1 MIRDRKY
8 RALVEV
14 EVVSNK
20 CYRCAEYVFSAKNK
34 KEAISYIK
42 DSVYDDYGIVDL
54 REKSIIK
61 LEEEWW
67 LVLEDGY
74 I

>member
-1 MIRDRKY
+1 MSREKKY

-14 EVVSNK
+14 EFIANK
-20 CYRCAEYVFSAKNK
+20 CYRCAEYVFSSKNK

-42 DSVYDDYGIVDL
+42 DSVYDDYGIIDL

-61 LEEEWW
+61 LEEE
-67 LVLEDGY
+67 
-74 I
+74 